1 MNITRRRLIQ
11 FTAGAA
17 AVSALP
23 AVAADTLTLW
33 GPPVTPTVLLAVAA
47 EIGEARKIVPFK
59 VQTWRTPDQL
69 RAGLLSGEI
78 GMSIVPSYV
87 AANLRNQGQAVIL
100 RNIMT
105 RGLLEIMSKDTTIT
119 EPAQLKNQPL
129 VMPFKGDMPELVLK
143 ILAKRSGVEL
153 GNIAYAATAPT
164 AVALFLKKE
173 IPNALLP
180 EPLASVAF
188 LKGKKDHVP
197 VTRGLALA
205 KWWNDSFGTQHGIAQ
220 AGLMTSE
227 KTAKE
232 YAEFLAALDKDLQ
245 AAVVWVDKNPAKAA
259 EIATAYLPAPAPALQ
274 QSFAYSALCAVRTT
288 EIAAEVLQF
297 FNALYALNP
306 QIVGGKEPTAALFG

>member
-11 FTAGAA
+11 LTATVA

-23 AVAADTLTLW
+23 AQAADTLTLW

-69 RAGLLSGEI
+69 RAGLLNGEI

-87 AANLRNQGQAVIL
+87 AANLRNQGQPVIL

-105 RGLLEIMSKDTTIT
+105 RGLLEIMSKGTAIT
-119 EPAQLKNQPL
+119 APDQLKNQPL
-129 VMPFKGDMPELVLK
+129 VMPFKGDMPDLVLK
-143 ILAKRSGVEL
+143 ILAARSGIDL
-153 GNIAYAATAPT
+153 GNITYAATAPT
-164 AVALFLKKE
+164 AVALFLKKD

-188 LKGKKDHVP
+188 LKGKKDNIA

-205 KWWNDSFGTQHGIAQ
+205 KWWNDSFQTKHGIAQ

-227 KTAKE
+227 KSAQE
-232 YAEFLAALDKDLQ
+232 YAEFLSALDKDLLM
-245 AAVVWVDKNPAKAA
+245 AVDWVNKQPAKAA

-274 QSFAYSALCAVRTT
+274 QSFAYSSLCAVRTT

-306 QIVGGKEPTAALFG
+306 QIIGGKEATAALFG